1 MKLRYIYKEL
11 IESILS
17 EGASDILYHFTH
29 IDYVSKILKSNTIS
43 MTSTLGSA
51 SDTKINNNRFFY
63 LSTTRSKSSGFNNGD
78 AKLVL
83 DGRKLK
89 QNYKIVPVDY
99 WGYPE
104 SSKSE
109 QEDRIVSNKSE
120 ITNAINYIS
129 AIHLFYDKRS
139 SDSNVRFLN
148 NINEIIHIC
157 DKYQI
162 PLYVYTSYQNWLN
175 QIGSVDYLQFK
186 KSLSTGSETGT
197 VSDGIVSIDKPWYRL
212 ASLLSYM
219 DKGNY
224 NKIVDFLK
232 DPNMIAD
239 FNEVFDEE
247 SRKYSNRIDAEE
259 VDTRYKHDAKYL
271 REKPDKATK
280 FLLNLLVKDMQKRKV
295 YDIKSYI
302 ASKRTEFSNISS
314 KPSPTDIKK
323 KLVQNLASAAYMDIE
338 NYINKNFNEFIEIDG
353 KNYDHAY
360 ESEELTKIINDYYL
374 KLRKAIESVVN
385 DPYKDVFYFG
395 VSGDDIKKYF
405 DYTAVKVSDKL
416 TVGGSFKYEGTGMDK
431 YLEEMFYSAVSE
443 VKSASKTE
451 IAKVK

>member
-360 ESEELTKIINDYYL
+360 ESEELTKIINDY
-374 KLRKAIESVVN
+374 I
-385 DPYKDVFYFG
+385 
-395 VSGDDIKKYF
+395 
-405 DYTAVKVSDKL
+405 
-416 TVGGSFKYEGTGMDK
+416 
-431 YLEEMFYSAVSE
+431 
-443 VKSASKTE
+443 
-451 IAKVK
+451 